1 MAYFKIHGD
10 QSGRVLDASMTC
22 VGEVALWNDNGQD
35 NQLWYWD
42 ATNRDVLRNKQF
54 PNRVLDLN
62 WHDYQR
68 TGWGKVYLHT
78 DLHGG
83 WNQRWEFLNG
93 EIACKGTQHRQI
105 PNLRLDVHG
114 SCTGNGSKVG
124 VFQRN
129 GAQNQKW
136 TLKGEKTFFYILG
149 SDSGRVL
156 DASLSCPG
164 EVVLWVK
171 NGQDNQLWY
180 WDGPNGDVLRNKQF
194 PNKVLDFDYNEY
206 DRTRW
211 GRVYLTSDYHG
222 GWNQRFQ
229 FVGGEIACK
238 GYGAGG
244 ARAHQ
249 QVPNLRLDVFGGD
262 RNDGAKVGIYQRTGR
277 SNQKWKLA

>member
-1 MAYFKIHGD
+1 M
-10 QSGRVLDASMTC
+10 
-22 VGEVALWNDNGQD
+22 
-35 NQLWYWD
+35 
-42 ATNRDVLRNKQF
+42 
-54 PNRVLDLN
+54 LDLN

-68 TGWGKVYLHT
+68 TGWGKVYLHA
-78 DLHGG
+78 DFHGG

-136 TLKGEKTFFYILG
+136 TLKGVYFNITAKRGLIYRNQELFSGEKTFFYILG

-156 DASLSCPG
+156 DASMSCPG

-194 PNKVLDFDYNEY
+194 PNKVKFK
-206 DRTRW
+206 
-211 GRVYLTSDYHG
+211 
-222 GWNQRFQ
+222 
-229 FVGGEIACK
+229 A
-238 GYGAGG
+238 
-244 ARAHQ
+244 
-249 QVPNLRLDVFGGD
+249 
-262 RNDGAKVGIYQRTGR
+262 
-277 SNQKWKLA
+277 